1 MAHKSNIVL
10 IGMPG
15 CGKTT
20 VGEILGQK
28 LRLKFIDIDTM
39 IEECHGAIP
48 ELFAR
53 GEDYFRQCETDC
65 AKAAARTQGAVIATG
80 GGIILRAENMRA
92 LGASGTIVFLNRSVE
107 NIMGDIV
114 SETRPLLADGK
125 ERLYNLYEQRIA
137 LYNQYADIIIDSNKE
152 LEQVIDDIV
161 SQIEGEIK

>member
-1 MAHKSNIVL
+1 MGHKSNIVL

-20 VGEILGQK
+20 VGEIVAQRLG
-28 LRLKFIDIDTM
+28 LKFVDVDAM

-53 GEDYFRQCETDC
+53 SEDYFRQCETDC
-65 AKAAARTQGAVIATG
+65 AKKAARIQGAVIATG
-80 GGIILRAENMRA
+80 GGIILREENMQA
-92 LGASGTIVFLNRSVE
+92 LGGTGTIVFLNRSVE
-107 NIMGDIV
+107 NIMADIV

-137 LYNQYADIIIDSNKE
+137 LYNKYADIKIDSNQE
-152 LEQVIDDIV
+152 LSKVIDDIMA
-161 SQIEGEIK
+161 QIGE